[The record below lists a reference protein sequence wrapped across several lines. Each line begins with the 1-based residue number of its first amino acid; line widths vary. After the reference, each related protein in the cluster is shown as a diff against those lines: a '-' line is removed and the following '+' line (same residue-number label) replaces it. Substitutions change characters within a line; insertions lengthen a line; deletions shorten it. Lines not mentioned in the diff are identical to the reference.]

1 MSPRNEKADDVAET
15 RLTGAEKI
23 AQSAW
28 LKIIGT
34 AALTLAPIVIGSYAT
49 KILEHLDRIDTFMA
63 NSDKSAA
70 LLKQDVDGLKA
81 LVPVREAQIK
91 EIRDLTMQNKYELDA
106 VRDRIS
112 GARK

>member
-1 MSPRNEKADDVAET
+1 MSANTEKA
-15 RLTGAEKI
+15 LTGAERV

-34 AALTLAPIVIGSYAT
+34 AALTIAPVVIGSYAT

-70 LLKQDVDGLKA
+70 LLKQDVDNLKA

-91 EIRDLTMQNKYELDA
+91 EVRDLAMKNQADLSNLKDRLDYSSH
-106 VRDRIS
+106 R
-112 GARK
+112 